1 MIQLGVIRYPFFYT
15 MKKILQLLSEK
26 IQELKSN
33 DELKLA
39 ALSGFTF
46 GVLFVS
52 VMYNIN

>member
-1 MIQLGVIRYPFFYT
+1 
-15 MKKILQLLSEK
+15 MKKILKFISEK

-46 GVLFVS
+46 GVLFVA
-52 VMYNIN
+52 VIYNTF

>member
-1 MIQLGVIRYPFFYT
+1 
-15 MKKILQLLSEK
+15 MKKILKFLSEK

-46 GVLFVS
+46 GVLFVA
-52 VMYNIN
+52 VIYNTF

>member
-1 MIQLGVIRYPFFYT
+1 
-15 MKKILQLLSEK
+15 MKLILQYLSEK

-46 GVLFVS
+46 GVLFVA
-52 VMYNIN
+52 VLYNIY

>member
-1 MIQLGVIRYPFFYT
+1 
-15 MKKILQLLSEK
+15 MKKTLNLLLKK

-46 GVLFVS
+46 GVLFVFII
-52 VMYNIN
+52 YNT

>member
-1 MIQLGVIRYPFFYT
+1 

-26 IQELKSN
+26 FQELKNN

-46 GVLFVS
+46 GVFFVAII
-52 VMYNIN
+52 YNI

>member
-1 MIQLGVIRYPFFYT
+1 

-26 IQELKSN
+26 FKELKNN

-46 GVLFVS
+46 GVLFVA
-52 VMYNIN
+52 VIYNTF

>member
-33 DELKLA
+33 DGLKLA